1 MHSALKNLLHILQIP
16 AHTIPVPKQKEERN
30 MDKINHCIECSVSS
44 CAHHAQERDYCTLNA
59 IKVGCCCSRPQECDN
74 TECASF
80 AKK

>member
-1 MHSALKNLLHILQIP
+1 
-16 AHTIPVPKQKEERN
+16 